1 MEKNLER
8 PGVSHLSRRNENFV
22 LVLRCLSSRGTKL
35 VPWPLRL
42 ERTNPRHEEALPW
55 LSPPAYGR
63 DSDFDLPVGG
73 IRSLEGTHMTNWI
86 TLPITLTLTFG
97 AFSSS
102 ARAQAA
108 AQYGVLAG
116 HSGVVTTKIASGL
129 GSKARQLD
137 ERQGA
142 RLKSV
147 ESTMEENRRQLEAK
161 GQKEGGAV
169 HIDSVPPKATI
180 LVDGAPIAYTP
191 AELKIPEGKHVIELK
206 RPASLPWRKEI
217 SISRGEKLS
226 LNGELQ
232 DKYKSVLTFSIQK

>member
-1 MEKNLER
+1 MTKWMT
-8 PGVSHLSRRNENFV
+8 LSMT
-22 LVLRCLSSRGTKL
+22 LA
-35 VPWPLRL
+35 W
-42 ERTNPRHEEALPW
+42 AL
-55 LSPPAYGR
+55 
-63 DSDFDLPVGG
+63 
-73 IRSLEGTHMTNWI
+73 
-86 TLPITLTLTFG
+86 G

-102 ARAQAA
+102 ALAQAA
-108 AQYGVLAG
+108 AEYGVLAG

-191 AELKIPEGKHVIELK
+191 AELKVPEGKHVIELK

-217 SISRGEKLS
+217 SLTRGERLS
-226 LNGELQ
+226 LSPELQ
-232 DKYKSVLTFSIQK
+232 DKYKSALTFSIQK